1 MSAQESNFLK
11 WIAGI
16 VAVLISGILLQ
27 AFVLISTIDVI
38 EVKIEQNEKA
48 ITKTQKAHD
57 KDVNKLDDYMHEIRS
72 DQKII
77 KADIKE
83 ILKKYHE

>member
-1 MSAQESNFLK
+1 MSTYESKFLQ
-11 WIAGI
+11 WIGGI

-27 AFVLISTIDVI
+27 AFVLLNTIDVLEI
-38 EVKIEQNEKA
+38 KIKQNEKS
-48 ITKTQKAHD
+48 IVDTQNSHEKDIRILHD
-57 KDVNKLDDYMHEIRS
+57 YIGEIRI

-83 ILKKYHE
+83 LLKK

>member
-1 MSAQESNFLK
+1 MSTTETKFIQ

-38 EVKIEQNEKA
+38 EVKIKQNEKA
-48 ITKTQKAHD
+48 IIQTQKAHE
-57 KDVNKLDDYMHEIRS
+57 KDINIIHDYMGEIRT
-72 DQKII
+72 DQQII

-83 ILKKYHE
+83 LLKK

>member
-1 MSAQESNFLK
+1 MSTNESTFLK

-16 VAVLISGILLQ
+16 VAILISGILLQ

-38 EVKIEQNEKA
+38 EVKILQNEKA
-48 ITKTQKAHD
+48 IIQTQKAHD
-57 KDVNKLDDYMHEIRS
+57 KDVNKLDDYMHEIRA

-83 ILKKYHE
+83 LLKK